1 MDVLVDFSDS
11 LLDQH
16 RSFTHDAILIYGFIP
31 EKTLIGEIKARFT
44 IEDGLTS
51 WSEWSVCSTICGKG
65 TETRSRA
72 CSFDDA
78 LNVEALTDE
87 RSCHPEDCKFF
98 SRNNFDFQ
106 KTAWRLYRLSSK
118 SSLRRRYSYWI
129 RRCRKDIIS
138 YANLS
143 SWRAVRSMCKLVPR
157 SSWLGL
163 FQLESSAWEWLWSL
177 PMLKVRFQSLVSS
190 STFKLSIWKSC

>member
-78 LNVEALTDE
+78 LNEETLTDE

-98 SRNNFDFQ
+98 LEIILTFNN
-106 KTAWRLYRLSSK
+106 
-118 SSLRRRYSYWI
+118 
-129 RRCRKDIIS
+129 C
-138 YANLS
+138 
-143 SWRAVRSMCKLVPR
+143 
-157 SSWLGL
+157 
-163 FQLESSAWEWLWSL
+163 
-177 PMLKVRFQSLVSS
+177 LKVVSIIVQK
-190 STFKLSIWKSC
+190 FIAEAIFLLNPQV